1 MLARRRFRS
10 GAEAQGYAVPRV
22 SFGRR
27 LALFFLLIA
36 VVPTVALI
44 GILVFV
50 SHDSQRGKAD
60 ARIAASLQTAF
71 AVYGDR
77 QSDAAVIA
85 KRLAGDPELAVALRG
100 GHAQIER
107 WTRRAAHEP
116 GVTAV
121 ELTLNGAAGAAA
133 GSSDA
138 VAFARVGLTENSVS
152 VGTLR
157 LSTTTADQ
165 YVGEVKGLTGR
176 EQVLRRGD
184 SVLAA
189 TVTPPTKTLGPDE
202 SGDLTTQGVDYRGRE
217 ATLST
222 ESHES
227 LLILGPPESGG
238 LLGVGRPAAAIL
250 IWFLVA
256 AIVLAWGLAR
266 TLTRLHQRVE
276 TQAITDPLTGL
287 WNRRY
292 LAEVLEREVARAV
305 RFGHEVSLIILDV
318 DDFKEINDRLG
329 HLQGDLVL
337 ESVGEVVRETTRE
350 IDVAARYGGDELAL
364 VLFETSRDGAK
375 ALGERLAQRM
385 RETDVPKRDGGSMG
399 VTISVGVATLPDAA
413 GDMESLVDAADRALL
428 RAKRAGKNKLRA
440 APANRRNLVG

>member
-1 MLARRRFRS
+1 LARRRS
-10 GAEAQGYAVPRV
+10 GRRTEAQGYAVARV

-27 LALFFLLIA
+27 LVLFFLLIA

-60 ARIAASLQTAF
+60 ARIAAGLSTAF
-71 AVYGDR
+71 AIYGDR
-77 QSDAAVIA
+77 QSNATTAAE
-85 KRLAGDPELAVALRG
+85 RLAKDPELAVALRG
-100 GHAQIER
+100 GHAAVER
-107 WTRRAAHEP
+107 WTRQAAHRP
-116 GVTAV
+116 AVVAV
-121 ELTLNGAAGAAA
+121 ELELNGKLGAAS
-133 GSSDA
+133 GSNDA
-138 VAFARVGLTENSVS
+138 IAFSGVGLNQNSVS

-157 LSTTTADQ
+157 VSTTTADE
-165 YVGEVKGLTGR
+165 YVQEVKRLTDR
-176 EQVLRRGD
+176 ELVLRKGN

-189 TVTPPTKTLGPDE
+189 TVTPPSKTLGNDE
-202 SGDLTTQGVDYRGRE
+202 SADLTTDGVDYRGRE
-217 ATLST
+217 ASLNP
-222 ESHES
+222 ESQES

-256 AIVLAWGLAR
+256 AVVLAWGLAR

-276 TQAITDPLTGL
+276 TQAVTDPLTGL

-292 LAEVLEREVARAV
+292 MAQVLEREVDRAL
-305 RFGHEVSLIILDV
+305 RFGHEMSLIIIDV
-318 DDFKEINDRLG
+318 DDFKEINDREG
-329 HLQGDLVL
+329 HLQGDVVL
-337 ESVGEVVRETTRE
+337 EAVAEVVADATRS

-364 VLFETSRDGAK
+364 MLFETGREGAK
-375 ALGERLAQRM
+375 ALGERLTQQM
-385 RETDVPKRDGGSMG
+385 RETEVPKRNGGTMG

-413 GDMESLVDAADRALL
+413 DDLESLVDAADHALL

-440 APANRRNLVG
+440 APVKRRNLVG